1 MLRSPARRLQ
11 RPLPA
16 IVNKMSDQNC
26 YIEFEFS
33 EDQKYL
39 DLKNAFEEFGTLR
52 NGENIKDDKYWLDAF
67 PDYAK
72 RKFYFAESDL
82 KPAFGTAELTDST
95 WHFYSLTALMQYD
108 YQIDY
113 KEIFKL
119 TDKTGR
125 LEFAPYEYP
134 YGGITGLLIFVRAF
148 DCIPY
153 RIDEGSEVFAVRWN
167 SDSDFVLNPT
177 TE

>member
-1 MLRSPARRLQ
+1 MPFGTLRIAK
-11 RPLPA
+11 PLAA
-16 IVNKMSDQNC
+16 IVDEMSNQNC
-26 YIEFEFS
+26 YIEFEFA
-33 EDQKYL
+33 EDQNFF
-39 DLKNAFEEFGTLR
+39 DLKRTYKEFGTIG
-52 NGENIKDDKYWLDAF
+52 NGENVKNDKYWLDTF
-67 PDYAK
+67 PNYAK
-72 RKFYFAESDL
+72 RKFYFADSDL
-82 KPAFGTAELTDST
+82 KPAFKTAELTDST

-113 KEIFKL
+113 KEVSKL
-119 TDKTGR
+119 TDKIGR

-153 RIDEGSEVFAVRWN
+153 RVDEGSEVFVVRWN

>member
-1 MLRSPARRLQ
+1 M
-11 RPLPA
+11 
-16 IVNKMSDQNC
+16 NNQNC
-26 YIEFEFS
+26 YIEFEID

-39 DLKNAFEEFGTLR
+39 DLKNTYEEFCAIR
-52 NGENIKDDKYWLDAF
+52 NGENVKDDKYWLDTF
-67 PDYAK
+67 PSYAK
-72 RKFYFAESDL
+72 KKFYFTDSDL
-82 KPAFGTAELTDST
+82 KPTFKTAKLTDST
-95 WHFYSLTALMQYD
+95 WHFYSLTALIQYD
-108 YQIDY
+108 YQLDY
-113 KEIFKL
+113 REAFKL

-153 RIDEGSEVFAVRWN
+153 KVDEESGIFTVRWN
-167 SDSDFVLNPT
+167 SDIDFVLTPT